1 MAQTTPDHCPHSL
14 RDRELEGGSVR
25 QAPLGSEQPYH
36 LANEERV
43 PLGLSM
49 DRADEL
55 RGGLE
60 ARAQLDEVLDVSF
73 AQARQRDQAG
83 RLPAGQLGQ
92 GRREWIPE
100 CGVDVAIGGDDQDA

>member
-1 MAQTTPDHCPHSL
+1 MAQTAPDHCPHSM

-25 QAPLGSEQPYH
+25 QAPLRGEQPYH
-36 LANEERV
+36 LADEERV
-43 PLGLSM
+43 PLGLPV

-60 ARAQLDEVLDVSF
+60 ARAQLDEVLDVSL

-83 RLPAGQLGQ
+83 RLPAVSAWA
-92 GRREWIPE
+92 GRPRRVPA
-100 CGVDVAIGGDDQDA
+100 GV